1 MARTEM
7 YHERIGRGYLV
18 GVWDNGKTYGDTKCY
33 DVELAYGGRHVVT
46 LVKGAIGDASLNR
59 HYNEALTQMR
69 RLVFLMDGLDAEYNN
84 KLAYSKNM
92 LMNEPKDEFY
102 EEWYQSSDRI
112 KMLEVWIDEQMKFY
126 GDEIYAIIKNEFSR

>member
-1 MARTEM
+1 MVRTEM

-18 GVWDNGKTYGDTKCY
+18 GVWDNGATYGDAKCY

-46 LVKGAIGDASLNR
+46 LVKTCVGNKSLTS
-59 HYNEALTQMR
+59 HYNQALTQMR
-69 RLVFLMDGLDAEYNN
+69 RLVFMLDGLDAEYNN

-112 KMLEVWIDEQMKFY
+112 KMLEAWIDEQMKFY